1 MENRQKK
8 HYLADLTE
16 LGDDR
21 GGLAVIEENKEIP
34 FPIKRVFY
42 EYNTDPTISR
52 GNHANLNSRFGLV
65 SITGSCVV
73 KVSDGY
79 ESVEY
84 LLDSP
89 LKLLVIDKMIW
100 KEMKCFSKENILL
113 VLSDQVYDG
122 KEYIRNFD
130 EFLTIVRKQ
139 NGLIY

>member
-1 MENRQKK
+1 MENERKK
-8 HYLADLTE
+8 HYIVNLVE

-21 GGLAVIEENKEIP
+21 GGLAVIEENKQIP

-42 EYNTDPTISR
+42 EYNTDPSISR
-52 GNHANLNSRFGLV
+52 GNHANLNSSFALV

-73 KVSDGY
+73 EVNDGY

-100 KEMKCFSKENILL
+100 KEMKCFSKDNILL

-122 KEYIRNFD
+122 KEYLRDFNDFSEMIY
-130 EFLTIVRKQ
+130 EQ
-139 NGLIY
+139 NVND

>member
-1 MENRQKK
+1 MEHEKK
-8 HYLADLTE
+8 HYIVNLVE
-16 LGDDR
+16 LGDER
-21 GGLAVIEENKEIP
+21 GGLAVIEENNNFP
-34 FPIKRVFY
+34 FPIRRVFY
-42 EYNTDPTISR
+42 EYNTDPSISR

-73 KVSDGY
+73 EVNDGN

-100 KEMKCFSKENILL
+100 KEMKCFSKDNILL

-122 KEYIRNFD
+122 KEYLRDFNDFSEMIY
-130 EFLTIVRKQ
+130 EQ
-139 NGLIY
+139 NVND